1 MSEPMT
7 IPPLVV
13 LDCTITVPWY
23 LTDEANALSELLFEG
38 LGRSTYLVPVLWRL
52 EFISAMRAAHRR
64 GRIPSDRV
72 AAIFDQVGRLPLR
85 QQHLM
90 LDVLDIAEGCE
101 RFGLTPYDYVYLAL
115 AREHAAP
122 LATMDMTLIRAC
134 QQAGVPVL
142 TDPTQAL
149 EPTSGS
155 LPAHARPVGGLHAR
169 KPRRANRPHANP

>member
-1 MSEPMT
+1 MT

-23 LTDEANALSELLFEG
+23 LTDEANALSEQLFEG
-38 LGRSTYLVPVLWRL
+38 LGGSTYLVPVLWRL

-64 GRIPSDRV
+64 GRIPSDRL

-85 QQHLM
+85 QQHLT

-122 LATMDMTLIRAC
+122 LATMDAALIRAC
-134 QQAGVPVL
+134 RQAGVAVL
-142 TDPTQAL
+142 TDATQAL
-149 EPTSGS
+149 EPASGY
-155 LPAHARPVGGLHAR
+155 LPPPRRSIGGRDHR
-169 KPRRANRPHANP
+169 KPRRASRALLNP

>member
-7 IPPLVV
+7 IPQLVV

-64 GRIPSDRV
+64 ERIPSDRL

-122 LATMDMTLIRAC
+122 LATMDAALIRAC
-134 QQAGVPVL
+134 RQAGVPVL
-142 TDPTQAL
+142 TDGTQAL
-149 EPTSGS
+149 EPASGY
-155 LPAHARPVGGLHAR
+155 LTARARPVGGQDAR
-169 KPRRANRPHANP
+169 KLRRASRTHTNP